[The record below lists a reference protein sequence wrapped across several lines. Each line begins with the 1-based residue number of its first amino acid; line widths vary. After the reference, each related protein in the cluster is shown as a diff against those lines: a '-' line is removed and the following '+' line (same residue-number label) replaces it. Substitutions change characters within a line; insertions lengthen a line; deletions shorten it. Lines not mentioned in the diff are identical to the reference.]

1 MDTIYLVMVIF
12 LFMLAIS
19 DLIVGVSNDAVN
31 FLNSAIGAKVASFK
45 TIMVIAAIGVLVGAT
60 FSSGMMEVARK
71 GIFHPSAF
79 YFHEILL
86 IFLAVMITDV
96 LLLDMFNTFGLP
108 TSTTVSIV
116 FELLGASVG
125 ISIIK
130 LYSATADA
138 SIYDYINTD
147 KALAIVAGILLSV
160 IVAFTLGA
168 VIQYLSRLLFSFN
181 FEKKLKYFGSVY
193 GGIAFAAITYF
204 ILVKGAKSASFIT
217 PETLN
222 FIKFNSALLIVIS
235 FAGWS
240 IILQLLTW
248 LFRINVL
255 KLVVLVGTFALA
267 MAFAGNDLVNFIG
280 VPLAGLSSYLDFTSN
295 PGADPDFYLMT
306 SLQGKVQTP
315 TFLLLIAGLIMVL
328 TLWFNKK
335 ARSVVKTTVDLSRQS
350 EGTERFKSSAISRG
364 IVSFFMTMNKG
375 IMIITPYKVQTT
387 IQKQFVADEETELEI
402 KNNKASFD
410 LVRASVNLV
419 VASIIIS
426 FATSLTLPLSTTY
439 VAFMVA
445 MGSSLS
451 DKAWGRESAVYRV
464 TGVLSV
470 IGGWFMTALVAF
482 TVALIMALIFNF
494 GGLIAIIIMMVL
506 AAFFVIRTHTIH
518 KRRVKDEQIAESSQ
532 ELKGKSITEL
542 CAENVSDTLTKIDEI
557 YSKTINYLIHENLSG
572 LKKTKK
578 KIIEVNKYTSSLKN
592 NLNNT
597 VSQLSENDLQSS
609 FYYIQVLD
617 YLREVVNAA
626 LFITKP
632 AYEHVANNHRG
643 FNNEQISELETLK
656 SELHKLIIGSI
667 EMISHNKFD
676 KTDQVDSIQKELI
689 LQINKFRKN
698 QILRIRNR
706 KTGTK
711 SSMLF
716 LNLLQESK
724 NIALYTDNI
733 VEAQENLSIH

>member
-1 MDTIYLVMVIF
+1 METIYLVMVIF
-12 LFMLAIS
+12 LFILAIS

-45 TIMVIAAIGVLVGAT
+45 TIMIIAAIGVLVGAT

-130 LYSATADA
+130 LSSATTDA

-160 IVAFTLGA
+160 VVAFTLGA
-168 VIQYLSRLLFSFN
+168 IIQYLSRLLFSFN
-181 FEKKLKYFGSVY
+181 FKKKLKYFGSLY

-217 PETLN
+217 AETLD
-222 FIKFNSALLIVIS
+222 FIKSNSAMLIVIS
-235 FAGWS
+235 FVGWS
-240 IILQLLTW
+240 LILQLLTW

-280 VPLAGLSSYLDFTSN
+280 VPLAGLSSYLDFTSH

-335 ARSVVKTTVDLSRQS
+335 ARSVIKTTVDLSRQS
-350 EGTERFKSSAISRG
+350 EGTERFKSSAVSRG
-364 IVSFFMTMNKG
+364 IVSFFMAMNKG
-375 IMIITPYKVQTT
+375 IMAVTPHKLQTT
-387 IQKQFVADEETELEI
+387 LHKQFVPDAETKLEI
-402 KNNKASFD
+402 KNKKASFD
-410 LVRASVNLV
+410 LIRASVNLV
-419 VASIIIS
+419 VASVIIS

-494 GGLIAIIIMMVL
+494 GGLIAITILMVL

-518 KRRVKDEQIAESSQ
+518 KKRVKNEQIAETSQ
-532 ELKGKSITEL
+532 ELKDKSIADL
-542 CAENVSDTLTKIDEI
+542 CSENVSDTLIKIDEI
-557 YSKTINYLIHENLSG
+557 YSETIDYLISENLSG
-572 LKKTKK
+572 LKKVKK

-597 VSQLSENDLQSS
+597 VSQLSDNDLQSS

-632 AYEHVANNHRG
+632 AYEHVANNHKG
-643 FNNEQISELETLK
+643 FNKEQIIELESLK
-656 SELHKLIIGSI
+656 SELQKLIKGSV
-667 EMISHNKFD
+667 EMISANKFE
-676 KTDQVDSIQKELI
+676 KTDQVDALQKELI
-689 LQINKFRKN
+689 NLINKFRKN
-698 QILRIRNR
+698 QILRIKNH

-724 NIALYTDNI
+724 NIAIYTDNI
-733 VEAQENLSIH
+733 VEAQENLRIH